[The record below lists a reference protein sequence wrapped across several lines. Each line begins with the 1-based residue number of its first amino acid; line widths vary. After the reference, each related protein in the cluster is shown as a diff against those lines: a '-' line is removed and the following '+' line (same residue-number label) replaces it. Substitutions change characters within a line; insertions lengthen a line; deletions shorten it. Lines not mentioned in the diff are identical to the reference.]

1 MSNRTLPVS
10 GRISD
15 FRLPALLQFFRR
27 ERKTGVLTLQR
38 NDLNKSIYLEDG
50 DIIFATSLY
59 PDDRLGETLLK
70 EGKISFKQYEIS
82 VDLLKKTGKK
92 QGTILV
98 EQGFISPKELFEGVI
113 LQATEIILSL
123 FTWIDGEYEFKE
135 GPLPSE
141 EVVTLHISTANLIF
155 SGISRIK
162 DWNRLM
168 GELPSPD
175 RLVRVADDPN
185 NLFQKIELSPSM
197 HAVIQLANG
206 KKTLYD
212 ILVASPIPS
221 LECAR
226 ILYFLLSVEMLE
238 TDLPAGAEPLSSNEP
253 EPSVQNQE
261 IPTAS
266 QNQGESI
273 EAPASQEIKPGLKEE
288 PDVLEEALF
297 ETEKKREGNR
307 EKIEEAY
314 RLLEN
319 QNHYEALHVLR
330 TSSREEIKKAYF
342 MLAKEYH
349 PDRHFESGMEEIKGE
364 LHTLFARITEA
375 YDTLVTDRKR
385 KDYDTRLSAG
395 KEGKKEPVMVH
406 TAHEFFVRGEFAL
419 KQGDLR
425 NASYFFEEA
434 IQKMPE
440 KTEKAIY
447 YLRYGQT
454 IARIPGKLREAE
466 EVLKK
471 AIALDSMGVEP
482 YLELGTIYT
491 KTGLRQKAIAVFS
504 EVLKKDPNNSVAKA
518 EIQKLQI

>member
-1 MSNRTLPVS
+1 MSNRIFPPS
-10 GRISD
+10 GRIRD

-38 NDLNKSIYLEDG
+38 NDLNKSIYLQDG

-98 EQGFISPKELFEGVI
+98 EQGFISPKDLFEGVI

-141 EVVTLHISTANLIF
+141 EVVTLHISTADLIF
-155 SGISRIK
+155 NGISRIK

-168 GELPSPD
+168 GELPRPD
-175 RLVRVADDPN
+175 SLVTVADDPS
-185 NLFQKIELSPSM
+185 NLFQKVDLSPSM
-197 HAVIQLANG
+197 RGVIQLADG
-206 KKTLYD
+206 RRTLYD
-212 ILVASPIPS
+212 ILVASSVPS

-226 ILYFLLSVEMLE
+226 ILYFLLSVEMLRIF
-238 TDLPAGAEPLSSNEP
+238 LPAGSEQPSLDEPQ
-253 EPSVQNQE
+253 PSVQGQE
-261 IPTAS
+261 GPIARDPGAS
-266 QNQGESI
+266 REQPVLQKGEA
-273 EAPASQEIKPGLKEE
+273 ELKQETEVLKEVIFE
-288 PDVLEEALF
+288 KEK
-297 ETEKKREGNR
+297 ETEWNR
-307 EKIEEAY
+307 GKIDEAH
-314 RLLEN
+314 RLLES
-319 QNHYEALHVLR
+319 QNHYEVLHILK
-330 TSSREEIKKAYF
+330 TASREEIKKAYF
-342 MLAKEYH
+342 RLAKEYH
-349 PDRHFESGMEEIKGE
+349 PDRHFESGMEDVKTA
-364 LHTLFARITEA
+364 LHTLFTRITEA

-385 KDYDTRLSAG
+385 KEYDTKLSNG
-395 KEGKKEPVMVH
+395 KERKKEPTKVH
-406 TAHEFFVRGEFAL
+406 TAHEFFIRGEFAL

-440 KTEKAIY
+440 KAEKAIY

-454 IARIPGKLREAE
+454 LLRIPGKLREAE
-466 EVLKK
+466 EVIKK
-471 AIALDSMGVEP
+471 GIILDPVNVEP
-482 YLELGTIYT
+482 YIELGNIYT
-491 KTGLRQKAIAVFS
+491 KTGLRQKAISAFS
-504 EVLKKDPNNSVAKA
+504 EALKRDPSNSLARA
-518 EIQKLQI
+518 EIEKLQR